1 MRLLSDHLRSSIIV
15 LGDRVTPSPS
25 GRGHILRRLI
35 RRTLTTLWRD
45 DPTRTL
51 SDLPIELVE
60 HTLGHIRQSVHSH
73 EVRTILLDE
82 ERKFDLL
89 LQRGRKV
96 LSHSRFTG
104 PLTDDDYH
112 YLHDTHGLPRDLVMY
127 PNTEA
132 GVS

>member
-1 MRLLSDHLRSSIIV
+1 MFV
-15 LGDRVTPSPS
+15 LCRIRV
-25 GRGHILRRLI
+25 GGC
-35 RRTLTTLWRD
+35 TLTTLWRD

-60 HTLGHIRQSVHSH
+60 HTLGHFRQSVHSH
-73 EVRTILLDE
+73 EVRTILLDG

-104 PLTDDDYH
+104 PLTDDDCH
-112 YLHDTHGLPRDLVMY
+112 YLHDTHGPGRTGK
-127 PNTEA
+127 PSARPKENR
-132 GVS
+132 